1 VQGGPAGL
9 PQSPNRRTFRP
20 EIRNR
25 PNHVGAPAKGNRVRL
40 AAWGACV
47 RRMTEEAPDPA
58 LHYGNLIGAYQEAIR
73 LSDFKAN
80 LTVLFVAIMMGPVVA
95 SRAKFPHFL
104 SLPFALAPF
113 LVVFF
118 CLLMVVLPRFPR
130 RGRNNFLVVRNP
142 SKADFLY
149 SDHDDEEDVE
159 QLKLRCAVLS
169 GILYRK
175 TFFLQISFVICLASI
190 AFTFVLLSYA
200 LI

>member
-1 VQGGPAGL
+1 
-9 PQSPNRRTFRP
+9 
-20 EIRNR
+20 
-25 PNHVGAPAKGNRVRL
+25 
-40 AAWGACV
+40 
-47 RRMTEEAPDPA
+47 MTEEAPDPA